1 MRLKKWER
9 RWKEKREREGRA
21 IGREKESLAGVFNK
35 DIGENDSLK
44 RSWSIQIE
52 VL

>member
-1 MRLKKWER
+1 MRLTKWER
-9 RWKEKREREGRA
+9 RWKEKEKEGRT

-35 DIGENDSLK
+35 DIGENDSLR